1 MFAEGSSIVAIDR
14 AVRSRK
20 PTQQAQ
26 IAGEPVAAIAQRDE
40 PQRSIQSVEHGF
52 RLIRCLE
59 EAAEPLTLKDLSAR
73 AAMASSRAHLYLVS
87 FRRVGLV
94 LQEETSGRYM
104 LGPYALQLGMAALRK
119 LDVAQLSRG
128 CLEDL
133 SGKTGEASYLAVW
146 GNRGPYI
153 VLRADGP
160 RPAPVSLQI
169 GYVLP
174 TLSSATGRIF
184 ISYLPRQV
192 TALVLAGEDSA
203 GSAQALEKA
212 EASLVTERSLA
223 TIIAETRARRL
234 SRTDSLLNMGFTGL
248 SAPVFGHDRK
258 LAAALTLIGPTSGMD
273 ASLNGA
279 NAQMLRKAA
288 EDLTARMGGQSP
300 D

>member
-1 MFAEGSSIVAIDR
+1 MFAEGSAIVAIDR
-14 AVRSRK
+14 VVRSKRQA
-20 PTQQAQ
+20 QQAQ
-26 IAGEPVAAIAQRDE
+26 IAGAPVVAIAQRDE

-73 AAMASSRAHLYLVS
+73 ADMASSRAHLYLVS

-104 LGPYALQLGMAALRK
+104 LGPYALQLGLAALRR

-174 TLSSATGRIF
+174 TLSTATGRIF
-184 ISYLPRQV
+184 ISYLPRQI
-192 TALVLAGEDSA
+192 TEPVLASEDGA
-203 GSAQALEKA
+203 GSAQALENA
-212 EASLVTERSLA
+212 EASLVAERSLA

-273 ASLNGA
+273 ATLNGA
-279 NAQMLRKAA
+279 NAHMLRKAA
-288 EDLTARMGGQSP
+288 EDLTARMGGQYP

>member
-1 MFAEGSSIVAIDR
+1 MFAEGNAIVAIDR
-14 AVRSRK
+14 AGRPK
-20 PTQQAQ
+20 KQAQQAQ
-26 IAGEPVAAIAQRDE
+26 IAGEPVVAIAQRDE

-73 AAMASSRAHLYLVS
+73 ADMASSRAHLYLVS

-104 LGPYALQLGMAALRK
+104 LGPYALQLGLAALRK

-174 TLSSATGRIF
+174 TLSTATGRIF
-184 ISYLPRQV
+184 ISYLPRPV
-192 TALVLAGEDSA
+192 TAPVLASENGA

-212 EASLVTERSLA
+212 EASLA
-223 TIIAETRARRL
+223 TIIAETRARKL

>member
-1 MFAEGSSIVAIDR
+1 MFAEGNAIVAIDR
-14 AVRSRK
+14 AGRPK
-20 PTQQAQ
+20 KQAQQAQ
-26 IAGEPVAAIAQRDE
+26 IAGEPVVAIAQRDE

-59 EAAEPLTLKDLSAR
+59 EAAEPLTLKDLS
-73 AAMASSRAHLYLVS
+73 
-87 FRRVGLV
+87 
-94 LQEETSGRYM
+94 TSGRYM
-104 LGPYALQLGMAALRK
+104 LGPYALQLGLAALRK

-174 TLSSATGRIF
+174 TLSTATGRIF
-184 ISYLPRQV
+184 ISYLPRQI
-192 TALVLAGEDSA
+192 TEPVLASEDGA
-203 GSAQALEKA
+203 GSAQALENA
-212 EASLVTERSLA
+212 EASLA
-223 TIIAETRARRL
+223 TIIAETRARKL